1 MTTVEIQ
8 KISPWYTTEE
18 IAHYF
23 KMASRT
29 LNRHMNNLKYGHHY
43 FRKNV
48 RNPRSPILCTLIV
61 WKIIFLNLAL
71 LEIEDKKNYVET

>member
-1 MTTVEIQ
+1 MTTFAIQ

-48 RNPRSPILCTLIV
+48 RNPRSPILWHV
-61 WKIIFLNLAL
+61 DRM
-71 LEIEDKKNYVET
+71 EDYFSKPVAVRNRR